1 MYKLGPV
8 GQRWLKGFHILFG
21 CAWATSGITITILGS
36 LKPESGPQLYELD
49 IIRKFID
56 DILVAPTAVACLITA
71 LAYST
76 FTNWGWFK
84 HRWITV
90 KWIMCV
96 SGIIFGI
103 FWLSAWVNSMTLI
116 SKQEGINAYSNAT
129 YIHSMKSNFWGGII
143 QNTSV
148 IAAIFISVIKP
159 WGKKS

>member
-1 MYKLGPV
+1 MYKLGPI

-76 FTNWGWFK
+76 FTNWGWFS
-84 HRWITV
+84 RSARPIRRARSFRGCGLRLPDRASWPPY
-90 KWIMCV
+90 
-96 SGIIFGI
+96 
-103 FWLSAWVNSMTLI
+103 WL
-116 SKQEGINAYSNAT
+116 
-129 YIHSMKSNFWGGII
+129 
-143 QNTSV
+143 
-148 IAAIFISVIKP
+148 
-159 WGKKS
+159 